1 VSVDHGLLRPDEG
14 EGVERAVSGCFVLE
28 WFWVCANECML
39 GALSGISDPEVKR
52 RIIGRAFVE
61 ESEEERGY
69 RVTRHDMIGRRH

>member
-1 VSVDHGLLRPDEG
+1 
-14 EGVERAVSGCFVLE
+14 
-28 WFWVCANECML
+28 VCANECML